1 MVAALRVGVSEQLLS
16 CSQASLNSLAAPS
29 QPFLIFITSVPIF
42 YAFVIPNRGYQS
54 ARLELGD
61 CWLFSDSPR
70 SENIWRLLLQPAT
83 RGQSLCFGLT
93 FWGNSK
99 ICFSSLFTFNRFIF
113 FFVLRFLKCFTS
125 YSFDNL
131 IFFFLILNMCWNC
144 CIMCTERWKDAPK
157 TRTKQFME
165 AMKEL
170 WGLFTLVESS

>member
-1 MVAALRVGVSEQLLS
+1 MVAALRVGVSERLLS

-99 ICFSSLFTFNRFIF
+99 ICFSSLFTFNWFIF
-113 FFVLRFLKCFTS
+113 LEFLEMFHILFFWQS
-125 YSFDNL
+125 N
-131 IFFFLILNMCWNC
+131 FFFFFFLNMCWNC